1 MSETVLLAVL
11 VTTFFMIAWWK
22 WITRGELFS
31 FESTMGFMG
40 FFVGAYISYQTFGIP
55 SNDVTELL
63 YFVSIPVALYIVVE
77 TVMNVLT
84 FRMRSVETL
93 SITNIEE
100 RTKKMQKL
108 GVEKMLKK
116 LKAQPLNVSL
126 RGNSLYVIDSLVPN
140 YEFKYLVY
148 QDSSTKGKIYG
159 CFVPS
164 DFNTADQAMA
174 WKFQITEEEYQ
185 NDLIYES

>member
-1 MSETVLLAVL
+1 MSIVILLFNFVL
-11 VTTFFMIAWWK
+11 VDEIGNLPVILLIILAMVCIFMTIQMLAGDFGM
-22 WITRGELFS
+22 RRSGE
-31 FESTMGFMG
+31 
-40 FFVGAYISYQTFGIP
+40 VISI
-55 SNDVTELL
+55 S
-63 YFVSIPVALYIVVE
+63 
-77 TVMNVLT
+77 
-84 FRMRSVETL
+84 
-93 SITNIEE
+93 NIEE
-100 RTKKMQKL
+100 RTKKMQEM

-164 DFNTADQAMA
+164 DINLADEAMA
-174 WKFQITEEEYQ
+174 WKFQLTGEEYS
-185 NDLIYES
+185 NLEVEA